1 MGPYGDLMKT
11 WRPKIEAG
19 ERIPPSL
26 IENPEPEI
34 WIHLLQL
41 WNSFHELSTERS
53 VGMGAGPI
61 PLSKVREYLRE
72 ELEIDDEEEYEHA
85 YMVLKRLDS
94 EYASLANKTE
104 KEKADQQRTP
114 TSRSPKP
121 LSPKASDGKRGKRS
135 R

>member
-1 MGPYGDLMKT
+1 MGPYADLMKT
-11 WRPKIEAG
+11 QRHNIEAG
-19 ERIPPSL
+19 NIAPSL
-26 IENPEPEI
+26 LENPEPEI

-72 ELEIDDEEEYEHA
+72 ELKLRAEDEYEHA
-85 YMVLKRLDS
+85 YGVLRKLDS
-94 EYASLANKTE
+94 EYVVLANRSDKDKT
-104 KEKADQQRTP
+104 DQQRKP
-114 TSRSPKP
+114 AASSKP
-121 LSPKASDGKRGKRS
+121 LSVKAPDGKRGKRS